1 MISIYLDWNVIV
13 QIKNGLNPA
22 LQDVLDASRF
32 LIPYSTSHIGDIF
45 ASYSENDKQLEQIH
59 NDIEFI
65 SNLTKNYCLSNDSK
79 VVRLHINDPKNL
91 FQQRVDEKDLFKNFS
106 LDTLT
111 SIMGGNEQTKDIG
124 KQAIELLRNLPIDKA
139 FSDALTNPQ
148 TSEQMNALFPGLK
161 DKPTMEGFFKC
172 FGEMITRM
180 NETED
185 YKQFRKITQTGLGIN
200 RDTMFSANDPFKII
214 LDTYEKFKIDPKTFL
229 PENGKYAPAWFD
241 KISNEYLKLDIH
253 GYQEDKVNTKKG
265 RKETFRNTTEDAFHA
280 AFASTCNFYITN
292 DKKSFE
298 KTQKVFQQIGLD
310 TLVFKPDEFIEYY
323 KMFLSERNIDNE
335 LIVPIRY
342 IETDNF
348 VEKQMKD
355 GLMRTYHVPYF
366 IFDFFNK
373 MTLLINKAGLV
384 TMILL
389 SQIPPTNKGITYFF
403 EIEKLSHKLYQ
414 ALGMD
419 SNNLGQI
426 SKEELAQDEWNG
438 RKWDFENVSFR
449 FIRVNGHYQLYFD
462 YPGNNEESI

>member
-1 MISIYLDWNVIV
+1 
-13 QIKNGLNPA
+13 
-22 LQDVLDASRF
+22 
-32 LIPYSTSHIGDIF
+32 
-45 ASYSENDKQLEQIH
+45 
-59 NDIEFI
+59 
-65 SNLTKNYCLSNDSK
+65 
-79 VVRLHINDPKNL
+79 
-91 FQQRVDEKDLFKNFS
+91 
-106 LDTLT
+106 
-111 SIMGGNEQTKDIG
+111 
-124 KQAIELLRNLPIDKA
+124 
-139 FSDALTNPQ
+139 
-148 TSEQMNALFPGLK
+148 
-161 DKPTMEGFFKC
+161 
-172 FGEMITRM
+172 
-180 NETED
+180 
-185 YKQFRKITQTGLGIN
+185 
-200 RDTMFSANDPFKII
+200 MFSANDPFKII
-214 LDTYEKFKIDPKTFL
+214 LDTYEKFKIDPKTFW

-241 KISNEYLKLDIH
+241 KISNEYIKLDIH

-389 SQIPPTNKGITYFF
+389 SQIPPSNKGITCFF